1 MPEENTPINIQ
12 TEDSRVFLRHQEL
25 IEQYERTAAALRR
38 DLERQID
45 LRFLAIDRLAE
56 QMIEDIAIR
65 FAARD
70 KADDLAEKVLD
81 ARLSEI
87 RGTLTVEVSAR
98 DQAARSNATRISKLE
113 TGYAN
118 LQGRMWAFGVIITF
132 LLTALSVG
140 IHFLPK

>member
-1 MPEENTPINIQ
+1 MSKKAT
-12 TEDSRVFLRHQEL
+12 RHEV
-25 IEQYERTAAALRR
+25 
-38 DLERQID
+38 D

-87 RGTLTVEVSAR
+87 RGTLTGGTLTVEVNAR
-98 DQAARSNATRISKLE
+98 DQAARSNADRISKLE

>member
-1 MPEENTPINIQ
+1 MSKKAT
-12 TEDSRVFLRHQEL
+12 RHEV
-25 IEQYERTAAALRR
+25 
-38 DLERQID
+38 D

-81 ARLSEI
+81 AQLSEI
-87 RGTLTVEVSAR
+87 RGTLTVEVNAR
-98 DQAARSNATRISKLE
+98 DQAARSNADRISKLE

-140 IHFLPK
+140 IHLLPK

>member
-1 MPEENTPINIQ
+1 
-12 TEDSRVFLRHQEL
+12 
-25 IEQYERTAAALRR
+25 
-38 DLERQID
+38 

-98 DQAARSNATRISKLE
+98 DQAARSNATRISALE
-113 TGYAN
+113 TAYAN

>member
-1 MPEENTPINIQ
+1 MTKKA
-12 TEDSRVFLRHQEL
+12 TRHEV
-25 IEQYERTAAALRR
+25 
-38 DLERQID
+38 D
-45 LRFLAIDRLAE
+45 LRFSAMDALAGQLV
-56 QMIEDIAIR
+56 EDVHTR

-87 RGTLTVEVSAR
+87 RSTLIVEINAR
-98 DQAARSNATRISKLE
+98 DLAAKSNAGRIATLE
-113 TGYAN
+113 TAYAN

-132 LLTALSVG
+132 LLTALSIG